1 MDLLYI
7 ILSVFFYSNNYN
19 MLKNISLL
27 TLIFFLITGLSAQDF
42 GGSKVGL
49 ANFARRMFNAQAF
62 DGIKILQTEEG
73 IPYMISVVS
82 IKKDPSRSES
92 VQSRIAS
99 VKSKAFA
106 SQYVNGSYISSE
118 VIIVS
123 KEEKSK
129 DIVITK
135 TELQE
140 TLKETSMG
148 FAEGMELL
156 INFESNDGKQVVYIY
171 YKEIKK

>member
-1 MDLLYI
+1 MKKALILIVVLLD
-7 ILSVFFYSNNYN
+7 
-19 MLKNISLL
+19 
-27 TLIFFLITGLSAQDF
+27 FLISSAQDF

-49 ANFARRMFNAQAF
+49 ANFARRMFNSQAF
-62 DGIKILQTEEG
+62 DGVKMLQTEEG

-82 IKKDPSRSES
+82 LKKDPSRSES
-92 VQSRIAS
+92 VQSRVAS

-106 SQYVNGSYISSE
+106 SQYINGSNISSE
-118 VIIVS
+118 VIIVT
-123 KEEKSK
+123 KEEKRK
-129 DIVITK
+129 DSIITK

-171 YKEIKK
+171 YREIKK